1 MRSTK
6 PVLLFSIGLLCVSA
20 STRAQTLANYQS
32 VVAGQSP
39 QYDFHF
45 DNSLVDSVGGTA
57 TFTQNG
63 TTSFGNDY
71 FGNANDAAS
80 FSGLTAGLTLATPN
94 IISGAGSTTSSG
106 SVSMLFNL
114 ANVGGT
120 QYLFSD
126 SENTATGASSTGA
139 PHSAFSLAFSAGTF
153 ELKAGNK
160 TIIDAVNL
168 PAPVANTWYYFAAT
182 WSFNGTTSDQI
193 NYYLGQAGGATLT
206 SGNNITAGF
215 AEGSTSTL
223 GDGATFVLGNRRA
236 LNNSPS
242 GEFDELAT
250 FNSQLTTAQITSQ
263 YDALQLAA
271 APEPAAASVTCI
283 GLAALLFHRR
293 TGRAGR

>member
-1 MRSTK
+1 MK
-6 PVLLFSIGLLCVSA
+6 PIKPALLLSIGLLCAASA
-20 STRAQTLANYQS
+20 SAQTLANYQS
-32 VVAGQSP
+32 VVAGQNP
-39 QYDFHF
+39 QYNFHF
-45 DNSLVDSVGGTA
+45 DNSSLVDSVGGTA

-63 TTSFGNDY
+63 STSFGSDY
-71 FGNANDAAS
+71 FANPNDAAS
-80 FSGLTAGLTLATPN
+80 FSALTAGLTLATPN
-94 IISGAGSTTSSG
+94 IISGAGATTSSG

-114 ANVGGT
+114 ANATGT

-126 SENTATGASSTGA
+126 SENTANNAGATGAA
-139 PHSAFSLAFSAGTF
+139 HSAFALAFSAGTF

-160 TIIDAVNL
+160 TIIDPVNL

-193 NYYLGQAGGATLT
+193 NYYIGQAGGATLN

-250 FNSQLTTAQITSQ
+250 FNTQLTGAQIISQ
-263 YDALQLAA
+263 YDALQLTAV
-271 APEPAAASVTCI
+271 PEPAAAGVACL
-283 GLAALLFHRR
+283 GLAVLLLRR
-293 TGRAGR
+293 GSRKARR